1 MSSIFEVLF
10 LCALC
15 FLSVASYHEQYR
27 VPNSCSKN
35 FESYFFKNREYI
47 VSSLSVN
54 WENAKILCR
63 GHHNASLAIL
73 DTKEKAEF
81 MAEALSESQF
91 FIESLWVGARRQ
103 GADDPSGY
111 RWSHGLELRRTAL
124 DIISDDEKEFD
135 KHYPMWVNRTRVP
148 VPEGGADCVA
158 MDRVDHDK
166 PVFLDL
172 PCHLER
178 GFACEREAQM
188 VKKVSELKTVR
199 CRTGLYR
206 VYDGSLDWNQAAA
219 YCVLHNMALA
229 NIGTVRCLKKLG
241 MTMLKTRPSIE
252 NAWIGARGSLGK
264 WWWVDTGAD
273 IFQAAPYNDAAPG
286 AWPPLRDH
294 SSIKSGGCL
303 QLDRHAAHPPVFLEA
318 RCERKMQFICYQS
331 APQLL
336 PATAQ
341 PSDDLYY
348 YVLVRQ
354 PLDWQHAF
362 DNCQKMNGILA
373 SIDTNE
379 ILIQLLLVMGENKD
393 SPIGHIWLS
402 GRLNT
407 TRDGKSE
414 DLTFF
419 WTNPA
424 TYKRIPDHSFAEA
437 NIANVF
443 IAPWLDEDFT
453 MDSPCLNLDRQD
465 HLKGLVYGLPCDVPQ
480 YSICMINKNIPTSS
494 TVAVVENTTTGYES
508 T

>member
-1 MSSIFEVLF
+1 MSSIFKILF
-10 LCALC
+10 FCALS
-15 FLSVASYHEQYR
+15 FLSAASYHEQYR

-35 FESYFFKNREYI
+35 FESYFFKDREFI
-47 VSSLSVN
+47 VSSLTVN
-54 WENAKILCR
+54 WENAKILCG
-63 GHHNASLAIL
+63 GHHNATLAIL

-81 MAEALSESQF
+81 LAEALSESQF
-91 FIESLWVGARRQ
+91 FIESLWVGARRS
-103 GADDPSGY
+103 GADDPAGY
-111 RWSHGLELRRTAL
+111 RWPNGLELRRTAL
-124 DIISDDEKEFD
+124 DVVSDDDKEFE

-158 MDRVDHDK
+158 LDRVAHDK

-178 GFACEREAQM
+178 AFACEREAQI

-206 VYDGSLDWNQAAA
+206 LYDGSLDWSQAAA
-219 YCVLHNMALA
+219 YCVLKNMALA

-252 NAWIGARGSLGK
+252 NAWIGARGSHGK
-264 WWWVDTGAD
+264 WWWVDSGAD
-273 IFQAAPYNDAAPG
+273 IFQAAPYSDAAPG

-294 SSIKSGGCL
+294 SSIKSEGCL

-331 APQLL
+331 APQLR
-336 PATAQ
+336 ATTAQ
-341 PSDDLYY
+341 ASDDSYY

-354 PLDWQHAF
+354 LFDWQHAY
-362 DNCQKMNGILA
+362 DNCLKMNGKLA
-373 SIDTNE
+373 SVDTNE
-379 ILIQLLLVMGENKD
+379 ILIQLLLVMGENRD
-393 SPIGHIWLS
+393 TPIGHVWLS

-407 TRDGKSE
+407 TRDGKSD
-414 DLTFF
+414 DLTFY
-419 WTNPA
+419 WTNPE
-424 TYKRIPDHSFAEA
+424 TNKTIPDRFPTLADP
-437 NIANVF
+437 NVF
-443 IAPWLDEDFT
+443 VAPWLEEDYT

-480 YSICMINKNIPTSS
+480 YSICMIDKTIPTTT
-494 TVAVVENTTTGYES
+494 TVAPDNTTTGYES
-508 T
+508 ST